1 MPLVL
6 FDSNILIDNLEG
18 HAAAVIEI
26 MNYQDAIISSISWVE
41 IACKMDHAALQ
52 GFKAFLTSVGIRV
65 VHPDDDIMERAAVI
79 RGRSLLVPPKLP
91 LIDCIIRATAEAN
104 GRLVITRNP
113 ADFGGEGPLV
123 RVPYEIA
130 NGVAVN
136 IKPPLP

>member
-6 FDSNILIDNLEG
+6 L
-18 HAAAVIEI
+18 
-26 MNYQDAIISSISWVE
+26 
-41 IACKMDHAALQ
+41 
-52 GFKAFLTSVGIRV
+52 
-65 VHPDDDIMERAAVI
+65 
-79 RGRSLLVPPKLP
+79 
-91 LIDCIIRATAEAN
+91 DCIIRATAEAS

-123 RVPYEIA
+123 RVPYEIV